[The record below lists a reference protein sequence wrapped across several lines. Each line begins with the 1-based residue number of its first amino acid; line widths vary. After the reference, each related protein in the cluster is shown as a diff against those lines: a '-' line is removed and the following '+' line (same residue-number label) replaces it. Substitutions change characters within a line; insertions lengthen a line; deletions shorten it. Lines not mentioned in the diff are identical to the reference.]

1 MQFGTMKVDQYLDR
15 YVNEIMKLEHKEIT
29 YAEIGLDRLYINKFA
44 KNQSRFE
51 EIKSKINLQNNMFRI
66 MKEELLKLGDQF
78 REVGIPMVVLK
89 GVPLAME
96 LYNANPG
103 VRKSNDI
110 DLLFSPFFIEQ
121 ALDILGE
128 NDYFVADTEMRVSR
142 ELVSLYADK
151 MKVSIHYPVFK
162 KKIVIDG
169 CEKLISMDCHT
180 RIFHLAEDKSEL
192 TVEMIKRATEFYIDD
207 RTLYILE
214 IHDRILHLILHLAK
228 EYFRNLI
235 RWNINGERFLSG
247 KRKFPFNLLHEIA
260 RLIEIHSKEIKWELL
275 IERMRSYDINEEVWC
290 VFKLLNIV
298 YEDIIPYVI
307 IANPPQL
314 KANEVDKTWGCF
326 YPLQMMLNTDIN
338 ILPLDLDEVAEEY
351 FENISLSERFYFGRE
366 YVIKNMH
373 NNQFVAGCELTKE
386 VDVNSVA
393 KVCIEKEVDGISIKI
408 RDLDTKLFNK
418 VIITWSSLEKDRI
431 LNAYINRYI
440 VDLIGIDFNNF
451 IPMYACNAF
460 VDLEFKENAYLV
472 DGVLVI
478 KLKFDKCEKILLDID
493 FDYGQCESGKP
504 LKKNV
509 SKPRH
514 MNNIFMY
521 SPTLLKE
528 FIEEY

>member
-1 MQFGTMKVDQYLDR
+1 MILIFFFL
-15 YVNEIMKLEHKEIT
+15 
-29 YAEIGLDRLYINKFA
+29 
-44 KNQSRFE
+44 
-51 EIKSKINLQNNMFRI
+51 
-66 MKEELLKLGDQF
+66 
-78 REVGIPMVVLK
+78 
-89 GVPLAME
+89 
-96 LYNANPG
+96 
-103 VRKSNDI
+103 
-110 DLLFSPFFIEQ
+110 PFFIEQ

-314 KANEVDKTWGCF
+314 NAN
-326 YPLQMMLNTDIN
+326 
-338 ILPLDLDEVAEEY
+338 
-351 FENISLSERFYFGRE
+351 
-366 YVIKNMH
+366 
-373 NNQFVAGCELTKE
+373 E

-418 VIITWSSLEKDRI
+418 VIIIWSSLEKDRI

>member
-1 MQFGTMKVDQYLDR
+1 MKIFYLKFG
-15 YVNEIMKLEHKEIT
+15 
-29 YAEIGLDRLYINKFA
+29 
-44 KNQSRFE
+44 
-51 EIKSKINLQNNMFRI
+51 
-66 MKEELLKLGDQF
+66 
-78 REVGIPMVVLK
+78 
-89 GVPLAME
+89 
-96 LYNANPG
+96 
-103 VRKSNDI
+103 
-110 DLLFSPFFIEQ
+110 FSE
-121 ALDILGE
+121 
-128 NDYFVADTEMRVSR
+128 S
-142 ELVSLYADK
+142 
-151 MKVSIHYPVFK
+151 
-162 KKIVIDG
+162 
-169 CEKLISMDCHT
+169 
-180 RIFHLAEDKSEL
+180 
-192 TVEMIKRATEFYIDD
+192 
-207 RTLYILE
+207 
-214 IHDRILHLILHLAK
+214 
-228 EYFRNLI
+228 YFRNLI
-235 RWNINGERFLSG
+235 RQNIHGERFLSG

-275 IERMRSYDINEEVWC
+275 IERIRSYDINEEVWC

-314 KANEVDKTWGCF
+314 NAN
-326 YPLQMMLNTDIN
+326 
-338 ILPLDLDEVAEEY
+338 
-351 FENISLSERFYFGRE
+351 
-366 YVIKNMH
+366 
-373 NNQFVAGCELTKE
+373 E

-418 VIITWSSLEKDRI
+418 VIIIWSSLEKDRI

-440 VDLIGIDFNNF
+440 VDLIGNDIINL
-451 IPMYACNAF
+451 IPMYQCNAF